1 MGIIIMITR
10 VLKTIEKNGI
20 IKKGD
25 SIVVGVSGG
34 HDSVCLLHILSSLKE
49 DLNLKLVVVHINHML
64 RGSESNR
71 DEEFVKKLCKGL
83 NIEFKSIH
91 VDINKVSKEKGISL
105 EEAGREERYKNFG
118 MVADSVGA
126 DKIAVAHNKNDQ
138 AETVLMNIIRGTGL
152 DGLKGMDYIR
162 GRVVRPLLGTE
173 RSEIDAYILEKKLDT
188 VTDSSN
194 LESIYARNKIRLGV
208 IPNIDKLFDSN
219 LVKSID
225 RMNRLLK
232 DDIDFIDSKAKKSYF
247 NAVLKKENE
256 EVELLLGKLKSMH
269 IALKRRVIRKAIQE
283 VRGNVKGI
291 ESVHIESV
299 LDMINVGRV
308 GSRVD
313 LPGIKIGRTYES
325 IRFYKNQIQPESF
338 DFEVFINIPGHTE
351 IGDGK
356 HLVEAK
362 VISDYTVSDYKLI
375 KANSLI
381 QVFDYDK
388 LCEGINIRKR
398 KEGDFFKPI
407 NSNGTKKLKEYFI
420 DNKIPREIRDNI
432 PLVAN
437 EREIIWIIGYKISD
451 KFKVTENT
459 KRVLKLSYKSNLQ
472 DT

>member
-1 MGIIIMITR
+1 MGVIIMITK
-10 VLKTIEKNGI
+10 VLKTIKKNGI
-20 IKKGD
+20 IKRGD

-34 HDSVCLLHILSSLKE
+34 PDSVCLLHILSDLKK
-49 DLNLKLVVVHINHML
+49 DLNLKLVAVHINHML

-71 DEEFVKKLCKGL
+71 DEDFVKKLCEDL
-83 NIEFKSIH
+83 NIEFKSMRI
-91 VDINKVSKEKGISL
+91 DINKISKEKGISL

-118 MVADSVGA
+118 IIADSIGA

-138 AETVLMNIIRGTGL
+138 AETVLMNIIRGAGF
-152 DGLKGMDYIR
+152 DGLKGLDYIR
-162 GRVVRPLLGTE
+162 GRIIRPLLDIE
-173 RSEIDAYILEKKLDT
+173 RSEIDAYILEKKIDT

-194 LESIYARNKIRLGV
+194 FETIYARNKIRLEV
-208 IPNIDKLFDSN
+208 IPNIDKLFGSN

-225 RMNRLLK
+225 RMNRLIK

-256 EVELLLGKLKSMH
+256 EVELLLGKMKRMH
-269 IALKRRVIRKAIQE
+269 IALKRRVIRKAICE

-299 LDMINVGRV
+299 LDMINGGRV

-313 LPGIKIGRTYES
+313 LPGIKIRRTYES
-325 IRFYKNQIQPESF
+325 IRFYKTQTQPDSF
-338 DFEVFINIPGHTE
+338 DFEANINMPGSTE
-351 IGDGK
+351 LGDGK
-356 HLVEAK
+356 HLIEAK
-362 VISDYTVSDYKLI
+362 LISDYKVSDYKWLN
-375 KANSLI
+375 ARALT
-381 QVFDYDK
+381 QFFDYDK
-388 LCEGINIRKR
+388 VCEGINIRKR
-398 KEGDFFKPI
+398 KEGDIFKPI

-420 DNKIPREIRDNI
+420 DKKIPREMRDNI
-432 PLVAN
+432 PLIAK

-472 DT
+472 DN

>member
-34 HDSVCLLHILSSLKE
+34 PDSVCLLHILSSLKE
-49 DLNLKLVVVHINHML
+49 DFNLKLVAVHINHML
-64 RGSESNR
+64 RGIESNR
-71 DEEFVKKLCKGL
+71 DEDFVKKLCKAL
-83 NIEFKSIH
+83 NIELKSIH
-91 VDINKVSKEKGISL
+91 VDINKISKEKGISL
-105 EEAGREERYKNFG
+105 EEAGREERYKNFE
-118 MVADSVGA
+118 MVADRIGA

-162 GRVVRPLLGTE
+162 GHVIRPLLDIE
-173 RSEIDAYILEKKLDT
+173 RSEIEAYIFEKKLDT

-194 LESIYARNKIRLGV
+194 LETIYARNKIRLDV

-225 RMNRLLK
+225 RMNRLIK
-232 DDIDFIDSKAKKSYF
+232 DDIDFIDTKAKRSYF
-247 NAVLKKENE
+247 NAVLRKENE
-256 EVELLLGKLKSMH
+256 EVELLLGKVKRMH

-299 LDMINVGRV
+299 LDIINTGRV

-325 IRFYKNQIQPESF
+325 IRFYKTQIKPESF
-338 DFEVFINIPGHTE
+338 EFEVLINIPGHTE

-356 HLVEAK
+356 HLIEAK
-362 VISDYTVSDYKLI
+362 IISDYEVSDYKWI
-375 KANSLI
+375 KARSLN
-381 QVFDYDK
+381 QFFDYDK

-432 PLVAN
+432 PLIAK

-459 KRVLKLSYKSNLQ
+459 KRVLQLSYKSNLQ